1 MHDPVFTALADPT
14 RRQIVEALARDR
26 SCTATELA
34 SGMPITRQ
42 AIAKHLTHLHRA
54 GLVVPERR
62 GREARYRLT
71 PDPLGHAVD
80 WLEEVCGR
88 ARRAQAA

>member
-1 MHDPVFTALADPT
+1 MHSPVFTALADPT
-14 RRQIVEALARDR
+14 RREIVVALAQNGT
-26 SCTATELA
+26 CTATELA
-34 SGMPITRQ
+34 GDMPITRQ
-42 AIAKHLTHLHRA
+42 AVAKHLMHLHRA

-62 GREARYRLT
+62 GREARYRLI

-80 WLEEVCGR
+80 WLEEICGR